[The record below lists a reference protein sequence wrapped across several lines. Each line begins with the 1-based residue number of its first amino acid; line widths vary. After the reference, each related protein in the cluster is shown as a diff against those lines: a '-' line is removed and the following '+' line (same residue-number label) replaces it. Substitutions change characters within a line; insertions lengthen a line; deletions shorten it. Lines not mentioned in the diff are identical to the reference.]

1 MKFPWLISA
10 LFIAQLAWAQSPTSS
25 EQKPSTVPTFQEG
38 AVLHQVYF
46 WLKNP
51 DSAEDKAR
59 LMEGLAMLRGVQ
71 EVQWMV
77 SGEPASTLARDVVVS
92 DWSVS
97 ETMYFASSA
106 DQDAYQVHP
115 LHQAFVKNYSHLWS
129 RVVVYDTQVKP

>member
-1 MKFPWLISA
+1 MKAFFLISA
-10 LFIAQLAWAQSPTSS
+10 LFIAQLAWAQSPTSAHQEPTS
-25 EQKPSTVPTFQEG
+25 SPTFQEG

-59 LMEGLAMLRGVQ
+59 LKEGLATLRGVQ
-71 EVQWMV
+71 EVQWLV
-77 SGEPASTLARDVVVS
+77 TGEPASTLPRDVVVS

-106 DQDAYQVHP
+106 DQDAYQIHP
-115 LHQAFVKNYSHLWS
+115 LHQAFVKNY
-129 RVVVYDTQVKP
+129 